1 MSSRDKLD
9 EIADELYSLKEAL
22 GSLEKAID
30 AYESINWPDKIAIP
44 RWVLMDMES
53 AHTQIDERIQTIED
67 KLERI

>member
-9 EIADELYSLKEAL
+9 EIADELYDLKQAL

-30 AYESINWPDKIAIP
+30 AYESIDWPDGIAVP
-44 RWVLMDMES
+44 HYVMMEMES